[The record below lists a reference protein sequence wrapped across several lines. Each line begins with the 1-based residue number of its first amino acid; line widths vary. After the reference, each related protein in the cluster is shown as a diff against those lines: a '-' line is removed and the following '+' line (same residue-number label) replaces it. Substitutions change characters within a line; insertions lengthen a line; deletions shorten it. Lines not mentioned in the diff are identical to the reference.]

1 MSKTPSNKV
10 DDKHE
15 RDLLNVI
22 NWQELL
28 VFNLAKTFCTRIS
41 FLKI

>member
-28 VFNLAKTFCTRIS
+28 VFNLAKTFVQE
-41 FLKI
+41 FFF